1 MIRMLCS
8 MIRMLCGML
17 MLHGMIRMY
26 IYRYLLTAINSYS
39 LGFYSFLIRYDEYTT
54 IYSA

>member
-17 MLHGMIRMY
+17 MLHSMIRMY
-26 IYRYLLTAINSYS
+26 IYIFIDSHKFIQPR
-39 LGFYSFLIRYDEYTT
+39 FL
-54 IYSA
+54 